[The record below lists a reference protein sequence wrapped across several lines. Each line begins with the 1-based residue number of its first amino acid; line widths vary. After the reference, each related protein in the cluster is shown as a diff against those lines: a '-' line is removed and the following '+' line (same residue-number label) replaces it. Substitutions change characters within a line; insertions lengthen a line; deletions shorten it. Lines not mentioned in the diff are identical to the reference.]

1 MTLFTSLPLLLPP
14 LALHLLLP
22 LLALP
27 LLALPLLAGVARR
40 GLHHQYN
47 SYICSLP
54 NLLCHALHCRQ
65 SVAHR
70 ITVQ

>member
-1 MTLFTSLPLLLPP
+1 MTIFTSLPLLLPL
-14 LALHLLLP
+14 LALP
-22 LLALP
+22 LLPP

-40 GLHHQYN
+40 GFHHQYN